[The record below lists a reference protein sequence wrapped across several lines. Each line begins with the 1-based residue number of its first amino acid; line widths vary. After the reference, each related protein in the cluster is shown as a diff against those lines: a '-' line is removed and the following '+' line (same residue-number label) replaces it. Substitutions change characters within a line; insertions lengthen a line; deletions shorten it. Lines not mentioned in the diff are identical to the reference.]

1 MRGFHM
7 RKRLLVAVGV
17 VAVVALIAPSASAL
31 SKPRLSF
38 VKSGGATIGWSTTGG
53 SSPEDTYPNGASIR
67 IVAPAGGGASAY
79 TYGASETLV
88 GIRGEHLAGI
98 DHLGFDSRGYL
109 GAGAPRISLGTVDST
124 GAAHTFFLSA
134 YYCNDPIGNGWRTS
148 DFTDSADSAGT
159 STGCTIFDQSG
170 NTFPSLQAAGAFY
183 PTDVVVSNPNDWF
196 LVQDESPA
204 TLNVDRLSVENW
216 MWVRGGRTGI
226 INCNTGDCI

>member
-53 SSPEDTYPNGASIR
+53 SSPADQYPNGASIR

-79 TYGASETLV
+79 TYGASEALV
-88 GIRGEHLAGI
+88 GIRGRTLSQI
-98 DHLGFDSRGYL
+98 DHLGFDSKGYIN
-109 GAGAPRISLGTVDST
+109 AGAPRISLGTT
-124 GAAHTFFLSA
+124 GDDGDHFYFLSA
-134 YYCNDPIGNGWRTS
+134 YYCNDPLSGGWRTS
-148 DFTDSADSAGT
+148 DFVGDTT
-159 STGCTIFDQSG
+159 NCTIWRDGVTPLAGWAAAAAVADANNEVVQS
-170 NTFPSLQAAGAFY
+170 T
-183 PTDVVVSNPNDWF
+183 PNDWF
-196 LVQDESPA
+196 LIQDESPA
-204 TLNVDRLSVENW
+204 TLNVDRLSVQNW